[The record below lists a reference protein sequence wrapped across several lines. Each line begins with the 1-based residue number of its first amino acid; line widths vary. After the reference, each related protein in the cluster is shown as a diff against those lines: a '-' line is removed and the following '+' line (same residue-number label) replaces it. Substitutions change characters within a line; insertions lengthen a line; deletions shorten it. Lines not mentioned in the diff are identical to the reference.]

1 MTGNSGSHAIRPR
14 ISLSHKKAI
23 AAYSEP
29 GTWLDART
37 RMAIL
42 KERRMA
48 SQCALCQARKQA
60 LTPYT
65 VDGEHN
71 TVTDLP
77 TALVEVVHRLAT
89 DSGRL
94 TKRWYDDLIANGMQ
108 SEVYIETVG
117 LVATSLIIDSFSEAL
132 GREVSE
138 TTEPQP
144 GEPSQEKNPDVIEE
158 GAWVPLL
165 DVPQEPTE
173 VELPTAPNIF
183 RAMGLVPAAIEHFF
197 SVMQAHYSLTDFDI
211 SLSRSQIELIAA
223 RVSALNQCFY

>member
-1 MTGNSGSHAIRPR
+1 MTENSESRAIRPR
-14 ISLSHKKAI
+14 IIASHRKAI

-29 GTWLDART
+29 GTWLDAQT
-37 RMAIL
+37 RIAIL
-42 KERRMA
+42 KERRAA
-48 SQCALCQARKQA
+48 SQCALCQARGFA
-60 LTPYT
+60 LTPYSIQGNH
-65 VDGEHN
+65 D

-77 TALVEVVHRLAT
+77 EDLIEVVHRVAT

-94 TKRWYDDLIANGMQ
+94 TKRWFDGVIASGMQ
-108 SEVYIETVG
+108 VEVYIETIG
-117 LVATSLIIDSFSEAL
+117 LVATSLIVDSFSGAVS
-132 GREVSE
+132 REVNE
-138 TTEPQP
+138 PTEPQP
-144 GEPSQEKNPDVIEE
+144 GVPSQEKNPDVVEE

-197 SVMQAHYSLTDFDI
+197 SVMRAHYSLTDFDI